1 MDLKSPAT
9 VSEMSCRVTRSMS
22 RRESEK
28 STRSPADVTV
38 AKRKAGTRRLPAGRV
53 LPAPRTAPI
62 QNEHFGL
69 VQESVGTDL
78 YKLLVAAVL
87 WNRTRGVQARPVFLK
102 LTSNYP
108 SPEDLAEASISHLSD
123 LLHPLGLHNSRAR
136 RLVAFAKAWVQN
148 PPSKSRRYRK
158 LHYPF
163 RGDGLDIGKN
173 QVLAEDDEREGWE
186 VAHLPSLGPYALDSF
201 RIFHRDILRG
211 LAEDW
216 NGKGA
221 GPGFEPEWKRVAPM
235 DKDLRA
241 YIRWRWLKE
250 GWVWDAETGTKV
262 RASKK

>member
-1 MDLKSPAT
+1 KSAVA
-9 VSEMSCRVTRSMS
+9 VSEMSRRVTRSMS

-28 STRSPADVTV
+28 RTKSPADVTEH
-38 AKRKAGTRRLPAGRV
+38 KTSTRRLPAGRV

-62 QNEHFGL
+62 ENEHFGL
-69 VQESVGTDL
+69 IQESVGTDL

-87 WNRTRGVQARPVFLK
+87 WNRTRGVQARPVLLK
-102 LTSNYP
+102 LISDYP
-108 SPEDLAEASISHLSD
+108 SPNHLAEASISHLSD

-158 LHYPF
+158 LHYPSH
-163 RGDGLDIGKN
+163 GNGLDIRKN
-173 QVLAEDDEREGWE
+173 EVLTEDDEREGWE

-211 LAEDW
+211 LAQDW

-241 YIRWRWLKE
+241 YICWRWLKE
-250 GWVWDAETGTKV
+250 GWIWDAETGTKV

>member
-1 MDLKSPAT
+1 MTAKSSAA
-9 VSEMSCRVTRSMS
+9 VSEMSRRVTRSMS
-22 RRESEK
+22 RRDFEKNTES
-28 STRSPADVTV
+28 TANVTEH
-38 AKRKAGTRRLPAGRV
+38 KTSTRRLPADRV
-53 LPAPRTAPI
+53 LPTPRTASI

-69 VQESVGTDL
+69 VQESVGTNL
-78 YKLLVAAVL
+78 YKLLVAAIL
-87 WNRTRGVQARPVFLK
+87 WNRTRGVQARPVLLK
-102 LTSNYP
+102 LICEYP
-108 SPEDLAEASISHLSD
+108 SPNYLAEASIPHLSD

-136 RLVAFAKAWVQN
+136 RLVAFAKAWLQN

-158 LHYPF
+158 LHYPSH
-163 RGDGLDIGKN
+163 GDGLDIGKN
-173 QVLAEDDEREGWE
+173 EVLAEDDEREGWE

-201 RIFHRDILRG
+201 RIFHRDMLRD
-211 LAEDW
+211 LATDW

-262 RASKK
+262 RASKR